1 MFEGECIKLLRQI
14 PDESVDLIITSPP
27 YCMKKA
33 YENPTDDL
41 NTFREVH
48 QTIIPEIYRVLKPG
62 GSVCWQVGYHVNDT
76 QVFPLDFI
84 VYEEFSKYSKDLN
97 YPLILRNRIIWSF
110 GHGLNSTK
118 RFSGRHE
125 TIMWFTKGKNYDF
138 NLDSVRIPQKYPGKR
153 SYKGPNKGKLSGNPL
168 GKNPTDIWD
177 IPNVK
182 AQHIEKTIH
191 PCQFPVAI
199 PRRLIKALTKEGDFV
214 LDPFMGSGSTGVAAI
229 LEKRNF
235 IGSELKH
242 EYYDISF
249 NRVKETISGD
259 IKVRDDVPAME
270 PDKNSSVAKLPDEW
284 RSKNEKEKE
293 ESIN

>member
-1 MFEGECIKLLRQI
+1 L
-14 PDESVDLIITSPP
+14 
-27 YCMKKA
+27 KKA